1 MESYEPFVSLGVAL
15 AAGLLIGME
24 RQQSANEDDPGN
36 FLGGAR
42 THPLVALVGACSM
55 LLARQ
60 LGVVALAIGLLAVG
74 AFVVVSYVDDVKK
87 GRDRGLT
94 SEVAFLLSFS
104 LGALALSQGV
114 IEPVQQKLIAV
125 ASIAVVATLLLS
137 IKLSLHSVLAKASK
151 EDVFATLKFLL
162 VAVVALPLLP
172 DRTFGPLDVLNPRNL
187 GLMVVLIAGISF
199 VGYLAIRILG
209 ARRGLGLT
217 GLVGGLVSSTA
228 VTLSFSGRAK
238 EEPRL
243 NASFALAVV
252 LASSVMFLR
261 VLLEVAVVNQ
271 ELLPRLA
278 IPMGA
283 MAVGGALSS
292 ALLYRRSRKVEASL
306 PEIQF
311 SNPFELSSALK
322 FAALFGVILLVS
334 KAATTYFGAGA
345 TYLTGLL
352 AGTTDVDA
360 ITLSMARLAKGTISA
375 EVAVTTILIAV
386 ASNSVVKATMAT
398 VVGGWAFGR
407 IIALAYLV
415 SVALGGLGLALLWSG
430 VI

>member
-24 RQQSANEDDPGN
+24 RQQSSSEEDHGN

-60 LGVVALAIGLLAVG
+60 LGAVALALGLVAVG
-74 AFVVVSYVDDVKK
+74 AFLLVGYVDDIKK

-114 IEPVQQKLIAV
+114 VEPLERKLIAV
-125 ASIAVVATLLLS
+125 ASIAVIATLLLS

-151 EDVFATLKFLL
+151 QDVFATLKFLL

-228 VTLSFSGRAK
+228 VTLSFSGKAK

-271 ELLPRLA
+271 ALLARLA
-278 IPMGA
+278 VPMGA
-283 MAVGGALSS
+283 MAVGGALAS
-292 ALLYRRSRKVEASL
+292 AFLYRRSRKSEASL
-306 PEIQF
+306 PDIQF
-311 SNPFELSSALK
+311 NNPFELSSALK
-322 FAALFGVILLVS
+322 FAALFGAILLVS
-334 KAATTYFGAGA
+334 KAATTYFGSGA

-360 ITLSMARLAKGTISA
+360 ITLSMANLAKGGLA
-375 EVAVTTILIAV
+375 PEVAVTTILIAV

-407 IIALAYLV
+407 IIALSYLC
-415 SVALGGLGLALLWSG
+415 SVALGAAGLG
-430 VI
+430 VIWMGLV

>member
-1 MESYEPFVSLGVAL
+1 MDSYEPFVSLGVAL

-24 RQQSANEDDPGN
+24 RQQSATGKEADNL
-36 FLGGAR
+36 LGGAR
-42 THPLVALVGACSM
+42 THPLVALIGASAM
-55 LLARQ
+55 LLSRQ
-60 LGVVALAIGLLAVG
+60 LGVVALAVGLLAV
-74 AFVVVSYVDDVKK
+74 ASFLVVSFLDDVRKD
-87 GRDRGLT
+87 RARGLT
-94 SEVAFLLSFS
+94 SEIAFLLSFS

-114 IEPVQQKLIAV
+114 IEPADRRFIAV

-137 IKLSLHSVLAKASK
+137 IKPSLHSVMAKASK

-162 VAVVALPLLP
+162 VAVVVLPLLP

-238 EEPRL
+238 EETRL
-243 NASFALAVV
+243 HASFALAVV

-261 VLLEVAVVNQ
+261 VLLEVAVVNR

-283 MAVGGALSS
+283 MAVGGALAS
-292 ALLYRRSRKVEASL
+292 ALLYRRSRKLEATL

-322 FAALFGVILLVS
+322 FAALFGFILLVS

-345 TYLTGLL
+345 TYLAGLL

-360 ITLSMARLAKGTISA
+360 ITLSMARLVKGGLA
-375 EVAVTTILIAV
+375 PEVAVTTILIAV
-386 ASNSVVKATMAT
+386 ASNSVVKASMAT

-407 IIALAYLV
+407 IVALSYLC
-415 SVALGGLGLALLWSG
+415 SVALGALGLGAMWLG
-430 VI
+430 VV

>member
-1 MESYEPFVSLGVAL
+1 MESNEPFVSLGVAL

-24 RQQSANEDDPGN
+24 RQQSSTEEDKDN

-60 LGVVALAIGLLAVG
+60 LGVVALALGLLAVG
-74 AFVVVSYVDDVKK
+74 AFLVVSYVDDVKQ

-114 IEPVQQKLIAV
+114 IEPLERKLIAV

-137 IKLSLHSVLAKASK
+137 IKLSLHSVLQKASK

-187 GLMVVLIAGISF
+187 GLMAVLIAGISF

-243 NASFALAVV
+243 AASFALAVV

-292 ALLYRRSRKVEASL
+292 AILYRRSRKLEASL
-306 PEIQF
+306 PDIQF

-322 FAALFGVILLVS
+322 FAALFGLILLVS
-334 KAATTYFGAGA
+334 KAATTSFGAGA

-360 ITLSMARLAKGTISA
+360 ITLSMARLAKGGLAS

-407 IIALAYLV
+407 IVALAYLV
-415 SVALGGLGLALLWSG
+415 SVGLGALGLGAIWMGL
-430 VI
+430 V